1 MHVAPATLEKLSF
14 GRVREALA
22 DRAATFLGVER
33 AAALQPLPDQDEV
46 ARALE
51 RVQEVLDGGDLALGG
66 IEDVRPALRRIR
78 DGNLVDGREILT
90 IAYTLDGAAT
100 LRRGIV
106 ASERPALT
114 KLAVQIGSFDGALR
128 LVREQLDP
136 DGNVRDDATPKLYDI
151 RKRLNPLRGR
161 IRDRLTRLLETHA
174 DAVQDPII
182 TLRRDRYVIPVK
194 ASHQARVP
202 GLALD
207 RSDSGATVFVEPASV
222 VPLNNELALLE
233 MEERDEVRR
242 ILLALGRRLADE
254 PRVDESLE
262 VVAQLDVVNAS
273 ARLAKDWRLAKPS
286 FDERGRVRLRNARHP
301 LVEGCVPND
310 VELDD
315 QRRLLIVTGPNAGGK
330 TVLLK
335 TLGLAA
341 VMASAGLFVAADGAT
356 SPLLPRVD
364 ALLADIGDE
373 QSIEASLSTYAGH
386 LRNLKAIVERADDH
400 TLVLIDELG
409 SGTDPDEGAALSQA
423 ILERVLASGARGLVT
438 THLAPLKVFAS
449 EQEGVRNAAMRF
461 DLEHLRPTYQ
471 LVVGQPGR
479 SYALSIA
486 ERLGLDAGILQRGAE
501 LLGPEGERLESL
513 LQTLEQQRE
522 HLEEELG
529 EARASNRKAVA
540 EAELLRSQ
548 IDTLRARERELM
560 AAAAEKAE
568 EMLQETLQQAARLKR
583 TAAQVPDQRS
593 KALEEIQ
600 QLRREARRLAG
611 RDAVRRTASDAMT
624 GGGTVTTSGDPLGP
638 GAPVRVESYGA
649 EGAVLERRGDQ
660 VLVQLG
666 LLKVEVPVRDV
677 TPLRGK
683 GERASAGLGSASGAP
698 LAGSAPGVASARRG
712 ASGARSG
719 SPPRRSAGAAPIAIG
734 ATNFER
740 ELNVRGERVEQAL
753 EKVRDFVLE
762 AHAMKVASVRVLH
775 GKGTGALR
783 DAVRSYLK
791 SERLVE
797 RFEDAVPYEGGH
809 GVTVAYLRQ
818 GDR

>member
-1 MHVAPATLEKLSF
+1 MEIAPTTLDRLSF
-14 GRVREALA
+14 GRVQAALA
-22 DRAATFLGVER
+22 ERAATFLGVEL
-33 AAALQPLPDQDEV
+33 ASTATPMEDQAEV
-46 ARALE
+46 ERALE
-51 RVQEVLDGGDLALGG
+51 RVQEVVDGGDLALGG
-66 IEDVRPALRRIR
+66 IEDVRPLLARIR
-78 DGNLVDGREILT
+78 DGNLLDGREILT

-106 ASERPALT
+106 ASDRPALT
-114 KLAVQIGSFDGALR
+114 ELAVQIGSFDGALR

-136 DGNVRDDATPKLYDI
+136 DGNVRDDATPKLHDI
-151 RKRLNPLRGR
+151 RRRLNPLRGR
-161 IRDRLTRLLETHA
+161 IRERLARLLETYA
-174 DAVQDPII
+174 DAVQDPIV

-194 ASHQARVP
+194 ANAQARVP

-207 RSDSGATVFVEPASV
+207 RSDSGATVFIEPASV

-273 ARLAKDWRLAKPS
+273 ARLAKDWRLTRPT
-286 FDERGRVRLRNARHP
+286 FDDGGRVRLKAARHP
-301 LVEGCVPND
+301 LIDGCVPND
-310 VELDD
+310 VALDER
-315 QRRLLIVTGPNAGGK
+315 QRFLIVTGPNAGGK

-341 VMASAGLFVAADGAT
+341 AMAHAGMFVAADAST
-356 SPLLPRVD
+356 PPLLPRVR

-386 LRNLKAIVERADDH
+386 LRNLKAIVERADDDV
-400 TLVLIDELG
+400 LVLIDELG

-423 ILERVLASGARGLVT
+423 ILERLLASGARGLVT

-461 DLEHLRPTYQ
+461 DLDHLRPTYQ
-471 LVVGQPGR
+471 LVLGQPGR

-486 ERLGLDAGILQRGAE
+486 ARLGLDEQILERGSE

-513 LQTLEQQRE
+513 LETLESQRE
-522 HLEEELG
+522 RLEEELA
-529 EARASNRKAVA
+529 EAHVSRRQALE
-540 EAELLRSQ
+540 EAELLRAQ
-548 IDTLRARERELM
+548 IDTLRSRERELM
-560 AAAAEKAE
+560 AAAAERAD
-568 EMLQETLQQAARLKR
+568 EMLQETMQRAAKLKR
-583 TAAQVPDQRS
+583 TATQEPEQRS

-600 QLRREARRLAG
+600 RLRRDARRMAG
-611 RDAVRRTASDAMT
+611 RDVGSRRPHAGEGAGSRADGAVTA
-624 GGGTVTTSGDPLGP
+624 DPLGA

-649 EGAVLERRGDQ
+649 EGSVLERRGDQ

-677 TPLRGK
+677 RPLVKRDETPSGTGLPGGKLARNAQVRSRG
-683 GERASAGLGSASGAP
+683 GGASAGGAT
-698 LAGSAPGVASARRG
+698 
-712 ASGARSG
+712 
-719 SPPRRSAGAAPIAIG
+719 GAAIG
-734 ATNFER
+734 TVAFER

-753 EKVRDFVLE
+753 DKVRDFVLE
-762 AHAMKVASVRVLH
+762 AHAMKAGSVRILH

-783 DAVRSYLK
+783 DAVRQYLK
-791 SERLVE
+791 SERFVE

-809 GVTVAYLRQ
+809 GVTVAYLRE
-818 GDR
+818 